1 MHSLEAGSAWKH
13 DSIYPCPVPHQ
24 YGPVPYW
31 CMVIL
36 LNALL
41 ASCFVEQTLLI
52 KAHCFI
58 SQGLSEAP
66 AIPLSLV
73 LQTSFICP
81 QTFWATFLFFSSC
94 RKAESDI
101 VQLHFSPQPLQ
112 YFYGLSLHLSHTISC
127 LWQASKMTIVFQRKS
142 ISMAFLGV
150 A

>member
-101 VQLHFSPQPLQ
+101 VQLHFSPSLYNIFMGCPWTYLIPSPVCGRHPRWQL
-112 YFYGLSLHLSHTISC
+112 YFRER
-127 LWQASKMTIVFQRKS
+127 ASAWLF
-142 ISMAFLGV
+142 
-150 A
+150 